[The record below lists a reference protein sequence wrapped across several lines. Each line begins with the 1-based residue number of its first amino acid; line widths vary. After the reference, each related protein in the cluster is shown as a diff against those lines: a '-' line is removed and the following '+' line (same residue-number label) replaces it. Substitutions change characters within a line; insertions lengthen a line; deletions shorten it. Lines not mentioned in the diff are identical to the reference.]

1 MTSKS
6 HKHGKALRIG
16 IVSNTSFNI
25 ANYRQGLIKSLQ
37 QEGHHII
44 AISPLDE
51 HTIRITN
58 TGIEH
63 IEIKGLARKGTNPLN
78 DFLLIRELRKIYKEA
93 TLDLVLQYTIKPN
106 IYGTFAA
113 KLIGIKTFCTVTGLG
128 YIFLSNGIANTIAK
142 KLYQIAFSKS
152 DYVIFQNQDDED
164 VFLENGL
171 LTKENHTVFPG
182 SGLDTSFYHPDFCR
196 EKEKTHKI
204 IFLMVSRLLTDKG
217 ILEYIEAARFI
228 KEKHPETHFQVLGEL
243 DEHNPAAISEA
254 QLKEWIQEGVIEY
267 FPFATDIR
275 PYVCQAD
282 CIVLPSYR
290 EGLPRVIVEGMSM
303 EKFCITTDAPG
314 CKDTLID
321 GESGLIAKVKNS
333 DSLKEK
339 ILEYITLDI
348 DIKNNISKKGRIR
361 VLEKFDQNVVN
372 KKYSDLINRFF

>member
-6 HKHGKALRIG
+6 HKQEKALRIG

-25 ANYRQGLIKSLQ
+25 ANYRLGLINSLQ

-44 AISPLDE
+44 AIAPHDE

-58 TGIEH
+58 AGVEH

-78 DFLLIRELRKIYKEA
+78 DLLLIRELRKIYKEA
-93 TLDLVLQYTIKPN
+93 KLDLVLQYTIKPN

-113 KLIGIKTFCTVTGLG
+113 KSLGIKTFCTVTGLG
-128 YIFLSNGIANTIAK
+128 YIFLSDGIANTIAK
-142 KLYQIAFSKS
+142 KLYQKAFSKS

-164 VFLENGL
+164 IFLENGL
-171 LTKENHTVFPG
+171 LTKENHAVFPG
-182 SGLDTSFYHPDFCR
+182 SGLDTDFYHPDYCSK
-196 EKEKTHKI
+196 KEKTNKI

-217 ILEYIEAARFI
+217 IIEYIETARSV

-254 QLKEWIQEGVIEY
+254 QLKEWLQEGVIEY

-314 CKDTLID
+314 CKDTMMD
-321 GESGLIAKVKNS
+321 GESGFIAKARS
-333 DSLKEK
+333 TDSLTEK
-339 ILEYITLDI
+339 ILEYISLDI
-348 DIKNNISKKGRIR
+348 NEKINISKNGRMR
-361 VLEKFDQNVVN
+361 VLEKFDQHVVN
-372 KKYSDLINRFF
+372 RKYSNLIRRFF